1 MLAKMRFIFRIVEF
15 LLSFQFVWLLPSLYH
30 SVTEE
35 IEMKIITSKV
45 FAAQEAARRA
55 SAAEPTKK
63 YSTLKIIRTL
73 GDEWENYRKQLEE
86 AGVTDQFFAANY
98 LAGNDPVF
106 VAFLATV
113 PEAVREKLE
122 NCEWEPE

>member
-1 MLAKMRFIFRIVEF
+1 
-15 LLSFQFVWLLPSLYH
+15 
-30 SVTEE
+30 
-35 IEMKIITSKV
+35 MKIITSKV

-55 SAAEPTKK
+55 SATEPIKK
-63 YSTLKIIRTL
+63 YSTLKIIRAL
-73 GDEWENYRKQLEE
+73 GDDWENYRKLLEE
-86 AGVTDQFFAANY
+86 AGVIDQFFAANY

-113 PEAVREKLE
+113 PEEVREKLE

>member
-1 MLAKMRFIFRIVEF
+1 
-15 LLSFQFVWLLPSLYH
+15 
-30 SVTEE
+30 
-35 IEMKIITSKV
+35 MKIITSKV

-55 SAAEPTKK
+55 SATEPTKK
-63 YSTLKIIRTL
+63 YSTLKILRAL

>member
-1 MLAKMRFIFRIVEF
+1 
-15 LLSFQFVWLLPSLYH
+15 
-30 SVTEE
+30 
-35 IEMKIITSKV
+35 MKIITASV

-86 AGVTDQFFAANY
+86 AGVIDQFFAANY

-113 PEAVREKLE
+113 PEEVREKLE
-122 NCEWEPE
+122 ECQWEPT

>member
-1 MLAKMRFIFRIVEF
+1 
-15 LLSFQFVWLLPSLYH
+15 
-30 SVTEE
+30 
-35 IEMKIITSKV
+35 MKIITASV

-55 SAAEPTKK
+55 SAAEPIKK

-73 GDEWENYRKQLEE
+73 GDEWENYRRKLEE
-86 AGVTDQFFAANY
+86 AGVIDQFFAANY

-113 PEAVREKLE
+113 PEEVREKLE
-122 NCEWEPE
+122 ECQWEPT

>member
-1 MLAKMRFIFRIVEF
+1 
-15 LLSFQFVWLLPSLYH
+15 
-30 SVTEE
+30 
-35 IEMKIITSKV
+35 MKIITSKV

-86 AGVTDQFFAANY
+86 AGVIDQFFAANY

-113 PEAVREKLE
+113 PEEVREKLE
-122 NCEWEPE
+122 ECQWEPT

>member
-1 MLAKMRFIFRIVEF
+1 MRFIFRIAEF
-15 LLSFQFVWLLPSLYH
+15 LLFFQSVRLFPRLYH

-35 IEMKIITSKV
+35 SDMKIITSKV

-55 SAAEPTKK
+55 SATEPTKK
-63 YSTLKIIRTL
+63 YSTLKIIRAL

>member
-1 MLAKMRFIFRIVEF
+1 
-15 LLSFQFVWLLPSLYH
+15 
-30 SVTEE
+30 
-35 IEMKIITSKV
+35 MKIITSKV
-45 FAAQEAARRA
+45 FAAEEAARRA
-55 SAAEPTKK
+55 SATDPIKK
-63 YSTLKIIRTL
+63 YSTLKIIRSL

-86 AGVTDQFFAANY
+86 AGVIDQFFAANY

-113 PEAVREKLE
+113 PEEVREKLE

>member
-1 MLAKMRFIFRIVEF
+1 
-15 LLSFQFVWLLPSLYH
+15 
-30 SVTEE
+30 
-35 IEMKIITSKV
+35 MKIITSKV

-55 SAAEPTKK
+55 SATDPIKK
-63 YSTLKIIRTL
+63 YSTLKIIRSL

-86 AGVTDQFFAANY
+86 AGVIDQFFAANY

-113 PEAVREKLE
+113 PEEVREKLE